1 MSCMQ
6 GGAGCACP
14 LRPNLSGIP
23 VNFKLVLRCVRLYE
37 HSPCVSPHFP
47 AFPPCSQEVSPLRIQ
62 GQVTDKLLIF
72 FHLHDWLLLSQI
84 PHLVDT
90 TQQIPILMHRK
101 TKSADDF
108 FTWEQKILNDIYSL
122 AEDLYPQSRK
132 QYLFAT
138 CWIKVPNTICLHP
151 PVGLNLLTI
160 KWMPLRK
167 NKLDLSRICCSGGNE
182 NSKS

>member
-101 TKSADDF
+101 TQSADDF
-108 FTWEQKILNDIYSL
+108 FTWEQKYF
-122 AEDLYPQSRK
+122 EWH
-132 QYLFAT
+132 LFSCRRSIPT
-138 CWIKVPNTICLHP
+138 ISQTVPFC
-151 PVGLNLLTI
+151 NLL
-160 KWMPLRK
+160 
-167 NKLDLSRICCSGGNE
+167 NKGTKYNTLTSTSCLEPVDH
-182 NSKS
+182 